1 MTVCLSVLLPLSSM
15 GQKLWTLQEPSAA
28 WRPHH
33 SPNFSPAPPAPTG
46 KKIVSRT
53 FSWTPI
59 LTEKGINTI
68 DKDTFQVEF
77 AEPDYIDD
85 QSADYVRVRN
95 PFRNS
100 QPTCDADYTTMAA
113 QVKNGSGDPYE
124 TAALSQ
130 IIQSAEDVCDKY
142 HLAEYEMYDLLLKF
156 CQMNIEY
163 KIDDECDSIGRI
175 TEYFRFPGETLFDLE
190 GDCDCKS
197 VLAYSLFSLLGA
209 DAELVTV
216 CINSD
221 HNPNHLRNHAA
232 LILRDNPNKVK
243 LPPTYPLVNLKG
255 IGRAVFCET
264 TAEGMN
270 PGEYSPDMDLDSVT
284 II

>member
-1 MTVCLSVLLPLSSM
+1 
-15 GQKLWTLQEPSAA
+15 
-28 WRPHH
+28 
-33 SPNFSPAPPAPTG
+33 
-46 KKIVSRT
+46 
-53 FSWTPI
+53 
-59 LTEKGINTI
+59 
-68 DKDTFQVEF
+68 
-77 AEPDYIDD
+77 
-85 QSADYVRVRN
+85 
-95 PFRNS
+95 
-100 QPTCDADYTTMAA
+100 MAA

-124 TAALSQ
+124 ITALSQ

-163 KIDDECDSIGRI
+163 KVDDECDSIGRR

-232 LILRDNPNKVK
+232 LILKNNPNKVK

-255 IGRAVFCET
+255 IGSVVFCDA
-264 TAEGMN
+264 TAEGMP